1 MSKPEKDIRRG
12 LIWAI
17 VALAFSHP
25 QSNSVAAEPTLK
37 LQTNDRIVLIGNGL
51 AERMQHD
58 GWLETMLAA
67 GFPRRRLSFRNLAFA
82 GDELTTRARSPG
94 FGSPDEW
101 LTKTKADVVFAFFGY
116 NESFAG
122 KDGSKKFRA
131 DLTQFIR
138 RTLKQKYNGK
148 SAPRL
153 VLFSPIAFE
162 NLKNPNL
169 PDGRRHNA
177 RLLLYTRAMRD
188 VAAKEKVPFV
198 DLFEIS
204 ERLYR
209 EKKKAL
215 TINGVH
221 LTPTG
226 NRLLV
231 YEIAA
236 ILFPETKFKLLTARE
251 ADLKRLNAA
260 VRDKNFHWYH
270 RYRTTDGYNIY
281 GGRSHLRYPDKT
293 SGKRISNREVCGR
306 EMQMLDVMTANRDQ
320 RIWKLVGQAVPDAKD
335 GKLPKARPRQA
346 QPDLPP
352 VDDSNVPPAITIT
365 SNKPGPLPGGK
376 YRFLS
381 GEDAIKK
388 MTVAK
393 GLRVNLF
400 ASEEQF
406 PELVN
411 PVQMSFDTKG
421 RLWVAAWPTYPHWKP
436 GEKMDDKLLIL
447 EDTDGDGRADKCKTF
462 AGGLHCPTGFEFWN
476 GGVLVVSG
484 PTLLFLKDTD
494 GDDKADVTMRMLDGF
509 DTADSHHTANS
520 FVFTPGGD
528 LLFGEGMFHMSQFE
542 TLRGGALRNPNAC
555 FWKFNPRTFELS
567 RHIPANFANPHGH
580 AIDHWGQGFIHDGTG
595 GQPYHTSLLSGHL
608 DSPKKHPNA
617 PQLYRQRT
625 RPVAASAILSSSHFP
640 KEFQGNLL
648 VANVIGFQGI
658 LRYRLFDKGA
668 GFGAKEVE
676 PILRSTDEN
685 FRPTDIDIGPRG
697 ALFVSDWQNPI
708 IGHMQHH
715 LRDPNRD
722 RTHGRVYRIT
732 CKDRPLLKPAKIAG
746 ASINQLLDVLKSPND
761 RTRYRARIE
770 LSARKT
776 KDVIAAVRKWVVSLD
791 PSDKDVEHH
800 RLEALWLQQ
809 QHNHFDLKLLQR
821 VLSSREPRARAA
833 AVRVLCDMRRQ
844 LSLDLLLKA
853 LKAAAGDSHPRV
865 QLEVVRACSFIGH
878 KEAAEIALR
887 VWNRTDTSVNF
898 VLEQTLRQLE
908 PHWRKAIRKGQPFA
922 TRNPR
927 GQSYLLNKFA
937 THELLTLPKSPAV
950 HFAILLRPGID
961 HTRKMAALKSFTKPH
976 NLNPTHILL
985 KLIAGNKAA
994 GSHPRGSSAI
1004 TDLAHL
1010 LTMQPVADLKK
1021 NRDRIVKLATSGARP
1036 IARRIGYVALIA
1048 ADGSTD
1054 AAWKLADGSDRR
1066 LTDLLNAIPL
1076 ISSGKHR
1083 SALYESVKPLL
1094 SAKSRL
1100 DVRQA
1105 AINAVTYMPGK
1116 EAEVFKLLAH
1126 IIEEPA
1132 DDGRRDIA
1140 VRAIARIPKRFWKPA
1155 VARPL
1160 LNDIVTDVKNL
1171 PAKDRAKPETL
1182 DALQLARDLATLLPA
1197 KERKAAQTAIGKLG
1211 IPVIRIRPV
1220 PHRMMFDR
1228 RVIAVAA
1235 GKPVQIVFENVDI
1248 MPHNLLVV
1256 SPGKMRTIGEAAE
1269 KMATQPGALAAGY
1282 VPDSDD
1288 VLFATKLLH
1297 AGEVDRLTF
1306 IAPKK
1311 PGEYPFLCTFP
1322 GHWRRMRGVMK
1333 VVPNLE
1339 KYLAENLLPD
1349 VTPTL
1354 DARPYVK
1361 DWKYADLVGSLDKL
1375 KRGRNYANGKNLF
1388 KVAACATCHKMGEA
1402 GGDVGPN
1409 LAKWDP
1415 KLKPADILRELT
1427 DPSKVIQEKY
1437 RTWVI
1442 VDRKGRQHTGM
1453 IVKQDKRSITLR
1465 QNPLSGGNR
1474 KPMQIAVGDIE
1485 FKRELKTS
1493 MMPAGLLRTM
1503 KRDEILDL
1511 LAYILARG
1519 RANDRRFGK

>member
-1 MSKPEKDIRRG
+1 MSKPEKNIQRG
-12 LIWAI
+12 LICAM

-25 QSNSVAAEPTLK
+25 QSNSIAAEPTLK
-37 LQTNDRIVLIGNGL
+37 LQPNDRIVFIGNGL

-58 GWLETMLAA
+58 GWLETMIAA
-67 GFPRRRLSFRNLAFA
+67 GFPKRKLSFRNLAFA

-101 LTKTKADVVFAFFGY
+101 LTNTKADVVFAFFGY

-122 KDGSKKFRA
+122 KDGLKKFRA

-138 RTLKQKYNGK
+138 ETLKQKYNGK

-153 VLFSPIAFE
+153 VLFSPVAFE

-169 PDGRRHNA
+169 PDGRRHNT

-209 EKKKAL
+209 ETRQPL
-215 TINGVH
+215 TINGIH
-221 LTPTG
+221 LTPIG
-226 NRLLV
+226 NRKIAF
-231 YEIAA
+231 EIAA
-236 ILFPETKFKLLTARE
+236 ILFPETKFKLLTARK

-293 SGKRISNREVCGR
+293 TGKRISNREVCGR
-306 EMQMLDVMTANRDQ
+306 EMRMLDVMTANRDK
-320 RIWKLVGQAVPDAKD
+320 RIWSVG
-335 GKLPKARPRQA
+335 QA

-352 VDDSNVPPAITIT
+352 VDDSNVPPAIPIT

-381 GEDAIKK
+381 GKDAIKK

-400 ASEEQF
+400 ASEEKF

-436 GEKMDDKLLIL
+436 GETMDDKLLIL
-447 EDTDGDGRADKCKTF
+447 EDTDGDGKADKCKTF

-494 GDDKADVTMRMLDGF
+494 GDDKADRKVRMLDGF

-542 TLRGGALRNPNAC
+542 TLRKGALRNANAC

-580 AIDHWGQGFIHDGTG
+580 AIDRWGQGFIHDGTG
-595 GQPYHTSLLSGHL
+595 GQPYHTTLISGHL
-608 DSPKKHPNA
+608 DPPQKHPHA

-732 CKDRPLLKPAKIAG
+732 CKGRPLLKPAKIAW
-746 ASINQLLDVLKSPND
+746 ASVNQLLDILKSPND

-776 KDVIAAVRKWVVSLD
+776 KDVVAAVRKWVDSLD
-791 PSDKDVEHH
+791 QSDTNVEHH
-800 RLEALWLQQ
+800 RLEALWLLQ
-809 QHNHFDLKLLQR
+809 QHNHVDVRLLHR
-821 VLSSREPRARAA
+821 VLRSREPRARAA

-844 LSLDLLLKA
+844 IANDFILSVLKSVA
-853 LKAAAGDSHPRV
+853 RTGHPRV
-865 QLEVVRACSFIGH
+865 QLEVVRACSFIGR
-878 KEAAEIALR
+878 KEAAEIALLTL
-887 VWNRTDTSVNF
+887 NRSDASISF

-908 PHWRKAIRKGQPFA
+908 THWRKAFREGKPFA
-922 TRNPR
+922 IANPR

-937 THELLTLPKSPAV
+937 THELLTLPKSSAV
-950 HFAILLRPGID
+950 HMAILLRPGID
-961 HTRKMAALKSFTKPH
+961 HKRKIASLNSLTQPY
-976 NLNPTHILL
+976 NINPTHVLL
-985 KLIAGNKAA
+985 KLISGYKAA
-994 GSHPRGSSAI
+994 GLHPRGQATI

-1010 LTMQPVADLKK
+1010 LTMQPAADLKK
-1021 NRDRIVKLATSGARP
+1021 HRDRIVKLATSGPRP

-1066 LTDLLNAIPL
+1066 LIDLFEAIPL
-1076 ISSGKHR
+1076 IRDPKQRRSLYGK
-1083 SALYESVKPLL
+1083 VKRYLHGLPANLNVTDASIKKL
-1094 SAKSRL
+1094 RVAT
-1100 DVRQA
+1100 A
-1105 AINAVTYMPGK
+1105 NAVTYMPGHEK
-1116 EAEVFKLLAH
+1116 EVFVALSHLIQKSANLN
-1126 IIEEPA
+1126 
-1132 DDGRRDIA
+1132 RRHAEI
-1140 VRAIARIPKRFWKPA
+1140 RAIARIPKRHWKQSEIQ
-1155 VARPL
+1155 PL
-1160 LNDIVTDVKNL
+1160 LNKIVAHVKQQ
-1171 PAKDRAKPETL
+1171 PAKDRTKTESL
-1182 DALQLARDLATLLPA
+1182 DALQLARELATLLPA
-1197 KERKAAQTAIGKLG
+1197 KERKAAQSAIGKLG

-1228 RVIAVAA
+1228 RVIAVEA

-1256 SPGKMRTIGEAAE
+1256 SPGKIRTIGEAAE
-1269 KMATQPGALAAGY
+1269 EMATQPGALGAGY

-1311 PGEYPFLCTFP
+1311 PGAYPFLCTFP

-1339 KYLAENLLPD
+1339 KYLADNPLPD

-1354 DARPYVK
+1354 DARPFVK
-1361 DWKYADLVGSLDKL
+1361 DWKYEDLVGSLAKL
-1375 KRGRNYANGKNLF
+1375 KSGRSYTNGKNLF
-1388 KVAACATCHKMGEA
+1388 KVAACATCHKMGET

-1415 KLKPADILRELT
+1415 KLKPADLLRELT
-1427 DPSKVIQEKY
+1427 DPSKIIKEKF

-1442 VDRKGRQHTGM
+1442 VDRNGRQHTGM
-1453 IVKQDKRSITLR
+1453 IVKQDKSSITLQ
-1465 QNPLSGGNR
+1465 QNPLSSGNR
-1474 KPMQIAVGDIE
+1474 KSVRIAVVDIE
-1485 FKRELKTS
+1485 LKRALKTS
-1493 MMPAGLLRTM
+1493 MMPAGLLRTL

-1519 RANDRRFGK
+1519 RATDRRFR